1 MLMKISILG
10 TGAFGMALASVF
22 HDNKCSIK
30 MWTNNEDEMNMLLS
44 KRKSDKIDYDI
55 PSDIVI
61 STDMEKVVNDTDI
74 IVMAVP
80 AKYVGDTSKVLNKYY
95 KKSQVIC
102 IASKGIEQNSCLF
115 LYDVIRNNINTPN
128 IGVISGGTFA
138 VDIIKKVPVGF
149 SLASRSNYSNEIIT
163 KAMENDYV
171 KLRHTRDII
180 GTEICGSIKNVIA
193 IAAGMLDGMGYPIST
208 STMFITESLHDIKA
222 LIKTLGGDKNTIL
235 SFAGFGD
242 ILLTCTSVKSRNYT
256 LGRLIGEGKSKE
268 EVDNYIE
275 STTIEGLYT
284 LYSIKKLLKNRK
296 IKMPIINLIYDIIVN
311 EKEPSNLAKF
321 LIEKE

>member
-1 MLMKISILG
+1 MKISILG

-22 HDNKCSIK
+22 HDNKCSVK

-61 STDMEKVVNDTDI
+61 STDMEEVVNDTDI

-163 KAMENDYV
+163 KAMENNYV

-222 LIKTLGGDKNTIL
+222 LIKALGGDKNTIL

-284 LYSIKKLLKNRK
+284 LYSIKKLLRNKK

>member
-1 MLMKISILG
+1 MKISILG
-10 TGAFGMALASVF
+10 TGAFGMALANVF

-61 STDMEKVVNDTDI
+61 STDMEEVVNDTDI

-163 KAMENDYV
+163 KAMENNYV

-222 LIKTLGGDKNTIL
+222 LIKALGGDKNTIL

-284 LYSIKKLLKNRK
+284 LYSIKKLLRNKK

>member
-61 STDMEKVVNDTDI
+61 STDMEEVVNDTDI

-163 KAMENDYV
+163 KAMENNYV

-222 LIKTLGGDKNTIL
+222 LIKALGGDKNTIL

-284 LYSIKKLLKNRK
+284 LYSIKKLLRNKK

-311 EKEPSNLAKF
+311 EKEPSNLTKF

>member
-1 MLMKISILG
+1 
-10 TGAFGMALASVF
+10 MALASIF
-22 HDNKCSIK
+22 HDNKCNIK

-80 AKYVGDTSKVLNKYY
+80 AKYVGNTSKVLNKYY
-95 KKSQVIC
+95 KKKQVIC
-102 IASKGIEQNSCLF
+102 VASKGIEQNSCLF

-128 IGVISGGTFA
+128 IVVISGGTFA

-149 SLASRSNYSNEIIT
+149 SLASRSNYSKEIIA
-163 KAMENDYV
+163 KAMVNDYV

-208 STMFITESLHDIKA
+208 STMFITESLHDIKT

-268 EVDNYIE
+268 EVDKYIE

-284 LYSIKKLLKNRK
+284 LYSIKKLLRNKK